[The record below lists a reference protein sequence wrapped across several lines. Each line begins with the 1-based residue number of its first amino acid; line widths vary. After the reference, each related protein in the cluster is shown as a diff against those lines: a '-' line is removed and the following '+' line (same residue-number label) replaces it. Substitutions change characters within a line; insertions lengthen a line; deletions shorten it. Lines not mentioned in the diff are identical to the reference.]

1 MGFCNAGT
9 AACGQGIRGER
20 ASLGRSARQSC
31 QLGREMDPVATT
43 MILIAG
49 LLLVGALGEFVFART
64 GVPDVVWLV
73 AAGILAG
80 PVFGSS
86 RRPRSHRASPFSAGS
101 R

>member
-1 MGFCNAGT
+1 
-9 AACGQGIRGER
+9 
-20 ASLGRSARQSC
+20 
-31 QLGREMDPVATT
+31 MDPVATT

-80 PVFGSS
+80 PVFGIV
-86 RRPRSHRASPFSAGS
+86 SPTAL
-101 R
+101 